1 MAEALEDFTGGLTEP
16 YELASAPADL
26 FNVMEK
32 AFERDSMIGCS
43 IPPKPGVV
51 EAELPSGLIAG
62 HAYSVTMV
70 NKVWI

>member
-1 MAEALEDFTGGLTEP
+1 MCLQI
-16 YELASAPADL
+16 
-26 FNVMEK
+26 MEK

-43 IPPKPGVV
+43 IPPEPNVV

-70 NKVWI
+70 KKVRNCLIFFLVIKPNQSLAVSFLYYS